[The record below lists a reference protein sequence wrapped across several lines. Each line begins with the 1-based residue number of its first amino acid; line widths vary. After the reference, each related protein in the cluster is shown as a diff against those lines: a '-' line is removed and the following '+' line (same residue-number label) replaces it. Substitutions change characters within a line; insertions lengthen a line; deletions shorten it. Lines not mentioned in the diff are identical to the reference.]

1 MDIFK
6 IFAIVAACIIALS
19 TVVDFKGLYNKMFTK
34 SSNVPINIPI
44 NTSSGPP
51 TISQIVEQWDKLKE
65 MCIQAGSVNSA
76 KELDNVFLALLDKTP
91 KDK

>member
-1 MDIFK
+1 MDYFK

-19 TVVDFKGLYNKMFTK
+19 TVVDFRGLYNKMFTK
-34 SSNVPINIPI
+34 STTFVATVNNVPVNGI
-44 NTSSGPP
+44 P